1 MTTARTKPQNRDQSA
16 TLDSFEQ
23 LLTYVETAEVLGVTD
38 RTVRTLVRTGALP
51 AVRFGG
57 SVRIDP
63 ADLREF
69 VENAKR
75 ERKGGVK

>member
-1 MTTARTKPQNRDQSA
+1 MNRHDLHPSA
-16 TLDSFEQ
+16 DSTNAPER
-23 LLTYVETAEVLGVTD
+23 LLTYRETADFLGVTD
-38 RTVRTLVRTGALP
+38 RTVRTLVSTHVLP

-75 ERKGGVK
+75 ERKGGAK